1 MVLLHDVD
9 QVEARFGPFVD
20 SVIVDARQVH
30 SLWNVQ
36 YVWKSFWTHRME
48 LLRYVGQVELFWVDL
63 EMLFISV
70 QDRWMVCAKCT
81 IGLEIFLGAPNG
93 SPS

>member
-20 SVIVDARQVH
+20 SVIIDARQVH

-48 LLRYVGQVELFWVDL
+48 LLGYVGQVEAILGLFGDV
-63 EMLFISV
+63 V
-70 QDRWMVCAKCT
+70 H
-81 IGLEIFLGAPNG
+81 LGTG
-93 SPS
+93 

>member
-20 SVIVDARQVH
+20 VVIVDTRQVH

-36 YVWKSFWTHRME
+36 YVWKSFWTHWME
-48 LLRYVGQVELFWVDL
+48 LLGYVGQVEAILGLFGDVVHL
-63 EMLFISV
+63 S
-70 QDRWMVCAKCT
+70 T
-81 IGLEIFLGAPNG
+81 G
-93 SPS
+93 